1 MYKCTCDSML
11 IKASGD
17 QRGFLFLFVCNF
29 NALDLSSKNMEL
41 YYYRFCQVDLQG
53 KRMQERKSGRKE
65 NVVKENGKLISI
77 YLLV

>member
-1 MYKCTCDSML
+1 MHMRL
-11 IKASGD
+11 NVD

-53 KRMQERKSGRKE
+53 KGMQERKSGRKE
-65 NVVKENGKLISI
+65 NVVRENGKLISI
-77 YLLV
+77 YLFGLEEW